1 MNCLKFWAQLLSDV
15 EASAALKPLVYPLVQ
30 VSLLKLLFIL
40 LYGMTEYFGNL
51 MRLLMIII
59 FYPLV
64 QIILGVLELCPAGG
78 MRLTPLRFHC
88 AEMLQMIEGKSLS

>member
-1 MNCLKFWAQLLSDV
+1 
-15 EASAALKPLVYPLVQ
+15 
-30 VSLLKLLFIL
+30 
-40 LYGMTEYFGNL
+40 

>member
-1 MNCLKFWAQLLSDV
+1 MNKETFGRIYCWQYINCLRLWGRLITNPISDTKG
-15 EASAALKPLVYPLVQ
+15 LQPL
-30 VSLLKLLFIL
+30 I
-40 LYGMTEYFGNL
+40 
-51 MRLLMIII
+51 
-59 FYPLV
+59 YPLV